1 MTASSESL
9 AEEIAALQNATAGVR
24 GVGTPESDLIAVVAK
39 TADMP
44 TPPEAAKASC
54 PDFVKKYKPFEYKTL
69 SYPQNPSLT
78 AQKVRRPFV
87 SVPFYGTCTTAKNAA
102 SSFHSR
108 LKTVTDV
115 QDKVDNYGQLVA
127 GVGANSKQLYADL
140 VAVEKVLCHSIPTL
154 EKLSKIKKFK
164 KFADPFVRGVKA
176 LMDKTGKVN
185 TKNAEVADTLAQ
197 AKREVQ
203 LAEKEFYQSRV
214 CSGSA
219 GAELASALNTVA
231 NALSAIEQSLPS
243 FNGLNLQSSVNAL
256 NSIKAQM
263 ENMKN
268 ALSPVYDA
276 VTLLDEKLV
285 TKMKELLSDR
295 VCLYWDLKCSGTL
308 WQPGSWRCHWVC
320 GWEPTV
326 DELLDAAGFMQTLM
340 DKLPLNPIAAL
351 VDAINGAIISAV
363 GKPLEEKLAELA
375 DKLKLDEKL
384 GIDEDFT
391 DSLGGIDK
399 AMDLLN
405 RGVNLDTSNLP
416 SPSANSGYVKIGHG
430 KDCCRYNNAQVGSV
444 KNWIGN
450 NPRVCEAGCNAIKG
464 CRYFSHSTTWQ
475 NCVYCSR
482 CDLSSRSNG
491 FRYTSWQKM

>member
-127 GVGANSKQLYADL
+127 GVGANSKG
-140 VAVEKVLCHSIPTL
+140 KVD
-154 EKLSKIKKFK
+154 KFNTK
-164 KFADPFVRGVKA
+164 TKS

-276 VTLLDEKLV
+276 VTWLDEKLV

-326 DELLDAAGFMQTLM
+326 DQLLDAAGFMQTLM

-375 DKLKLDEKL
+375 DNLKLDEKL

-416 SPSANSGYVKIGHG
+416 SPSAKSGYVKIGHG

-444 KNWIGN
+444 KYWIGN
-450 NPRVCEAGCNAIKG
+450 DPSVCEAGCNAIKG

-475 NCVYCSR
+475 NCVYCNR